1 MNPRRAGGPAP
12 APARI
17 SFRVPLDR
25 RGVEAFQL
33 EARELARR
41 YGLKVD
47 GVQVRKLGRKG

>member
-1 MNPRRAGGPAP
+1 
-12 APARI
+12 
-17 SFRVPLDR
+17 VPLDR